1 MPLSRI
7 QRGQIQEVLN
17 YDLNMYARVVDLEK
31 QRVARFQED
40 TPGEYLQLNQE
51 AVQQV
56 EQLIAQFKILLDK
69 KQNEADAVAAGGR
82 QIQKLTNT
90 EELLN
95 IYNQIATA
103 YATPANSPY
112 TKEAILGKV
121 METQTAVSALGGECK
136 AILDKM
142 AADDVA
148 STIKSHFAKLVRLYC
163 ILQLILQQFQSKNLM
178 VIATGD
184 IANMISH
191 ALADNPAWKAA
202 ADKHNIKFPPA
213 GLPDVAGTPPGPG
226 PPPAPPD
233 GPGNGLDATTTTSP
247 RHGATTTSPRHRRY
261 TATTSPRPRR
271 RPTPRRGTFVVRRPT
286 PK

>member
-31 QRVARFQED
+31 QRVASFQED

-69 KQNEADAVAAGGR
+69 KKNEADAVAAGGR
-82 QIQKLTNT
+82 QIQKLNNT

-121 METQTAVSALGGECK
+121 METQTAVS
-136 AILDKM
+136 
-142 AADDVA
+142 
-148 STIKSHFAKLVRLYC
+148 
-163 ILQLILQQFQSKNLM
+163 
-178 VIATGD
+178 
-184 IANMISH
+184 
-191 ALADNPAWKAA
+191 
-202 ADKHNIKFPPA
+202 
-213 GLPDVAGTPPGPG
+213 
-226 PPPAPPD
+226 
-233 GPGNGLDATTTTSP
+233 
-247 RHGATTTSPRHRRY
+247 
-261 TATTSPRPRR
+261 PRR
-271 RPTPRRGTFVVRRPT
+271 RA
-286 PK
+286 